1 MNHNEV
7 KNLIENII
15 TSYNVRLKLVENIIT
30 NTRKTLEE
38 FKTKREEMSRKLRDS
53 LAKSANLRKKDFNK
67 MMEEILQVQ
76 TKREENINKM
86 LADFHKEEEQV
97 VAKLKNLLQKG
108 EEIRIKDFKKMLIKI
123 KNSQEVR
130 EKSTGEKVTS
140 EIERMR
146 QEVSE
151 MLTVFKK
158 EREKMVLVLNHKL

>member
-1 MNHNEV
+1 
-7 KNLIENII
+7 
-15 TSYNVRLKLVENIIT
+15 
-30 NTRKTLEE
+30 
-38 FKTKREEMSRKLRDS
+38 
-53 LAKSANLRKKDFNK
+53 
-67 MMEEILQVQ
+67 
-76 TKREENINKM
+76 M

>member
-130 EKSTGEKVTS
+130 EK
-140 EIERMR
+140 
-146 QEVSE
+146 
-151 MLTVFKK
+151 
-158 EREKMVLVLNHKL
+158 VLVRR